1 MSSHRERQH
10 APLYAAGLPV
20 WLLDALRRDGV
31 AIDDFQTAS
40 YPSARTDLAGVN
52 FALLYDS
59 RMPDVREAS
68 VQVTGRGATVID
80 IATILAK
87 YESKAESAGEN
98 TTAVAGLIDKISEAL
113 EAAGFYWVR
122 VADYP
127 HPYQDAALPASAI
140 RRVSHSTNR
149 PTAQTNHEED
159 DAGLCWRPSSDD
171 YQVWSR
177 FRKSIVFGCRS
188 NDGRITIDGEF
199 PRVGMQPALEIRR
212 ELHVAR
218 FPLKSGTTRIYAGAL
233 IFQATGPSSGP
244 GVAIKETVEFDSV
257 NSP

>member
-20 WLLDALRRDGV
+20 WLMDALRRDGV

-40 YPSARTDLAGVN
+40 YPSACKDLVDIN

-68 VQVTGRGATVID
+68 AQVTARGATAID
-80 IATILAK
+80 IAGILAK
-87 YESKAESAGEN
+87 WESQAEADTGN
-98 TTAVAGLIDKISEAL
+98 ATAVSGLIEQISNAL

-127 HPYQDAALPASAI
+127 HPYQEARPPESAL

-149 PTAQTNHEED
+149 PTADTNHNED
-159 DAGLCWRPSSDD
+159 DAGLCWRPNADEH
-171 YQVWSR
+171 QVWSR

-188 NDGRITIDGEF
+188 NDGRLAIDGEF

-212 ELHVAR
+212 ESHIAR
-218 FPLKSGTTRIYAGAL
+218 IPLKSGTTRIYAGAL
-233 IFQATGPSSGP
+233 IFQTTGPTSGP
-244 GVAIKETVEFDSV
+244 GVAVKETVEFDSIP
-257 NSP
+257 SP